1 MEQVDGPLVTCVCD
15 ESVGAE
21 AHAVRQVGGEL
32 FRPEPQTPVV
42 TERCFRGSLAVAV
55 AAPWL
60 RLQDKY
66 STWRQAL
73 IGSFE

>member
-1 MEQVDGPLVTCVCD
+1 MSKGQM
-15 ESVGAE
+15 
-21 AHAVRQVGGEL
+21 L
-32 FRPEPQTPVV
+32 FLSHTAYDYIHVAR
-42 TERCFRGSLAVAV
+42 RYRGSLAVAV

-60 RLQDKY
+60 WLQDKY